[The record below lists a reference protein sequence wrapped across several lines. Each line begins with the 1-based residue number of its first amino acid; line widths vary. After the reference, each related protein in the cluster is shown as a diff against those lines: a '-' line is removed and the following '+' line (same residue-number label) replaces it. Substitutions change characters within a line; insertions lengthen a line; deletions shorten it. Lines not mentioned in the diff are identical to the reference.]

1 MISHHALPKNAQHPN
16 YHLWDKLDDLA
27 IETTLLE
34 LVKTLKVTFK
44 VIILVTEN
52 EVNVVVNGC

>member
-34 LVKTLKVTFK
+34 LVKTLKETFK
-44 VIILVTEN
+44 AIILVGKN
-52 EVNVVVNGC
+52 EVNFAG